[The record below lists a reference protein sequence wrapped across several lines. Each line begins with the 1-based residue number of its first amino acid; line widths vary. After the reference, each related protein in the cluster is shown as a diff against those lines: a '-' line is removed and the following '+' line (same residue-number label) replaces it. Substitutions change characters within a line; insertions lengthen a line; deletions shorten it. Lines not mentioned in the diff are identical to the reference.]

1 MAGHSSILAST
12 PVFLP
17 MNNMKRQKKKKKNH
31 HYNNALVS
39 ASGSMGG
46 TVLLIIFLLKPTN
59 RNVLK
64 RSQISKLAEFS
75 MKIQVSKQALACKWH
90 HASSYTSTQAL

>member
-17 MNNMKRQKKKKKNH
+17 MNNMKRQKKKKNH

>member
-1 MAGHSSILAST
+1 MVHWRREWQAT

-17 MNNMKRQKKKKKNH
+17 QEPHEQHEKAKKKKKKNH

-39 ASGSMGG
+39 ASGSVGG

-64 RSQISKLAEFS
+64 RSRISKLAEFS
-75 MKIQVSKQALACKWH
+75 MQIQVS
-90 HASSYTSTQAL
+90 